1 MYFREGFRKMTDTN
15 TQAVIYQDTEKH
27 NKMSQMPA
35 IMKGE
40 AGQTDYVAH
49 LSRADILRMIETA
62 KTITPGRRGQ
72 RNSLLIRT
80 LFDSCLRISECLSL
94 RPTDIKPDGEF
105 YLIQVL
111 GKGRNKG
118 KVSVCAVSPQT
129 VAQLNSY
136 CYEYNISKTDLI
148 FDISRSQAFRQ
159 IEAIY
164 QASGVR
170 QPSTLRDHTGAIHCI
185 RHSGA
190 IYRLSLS
197 GNPRSCQEQLRHRS
211 AGMTLRYL
219 KTISHLESMEIEK
232 KLDIWQ

>member
-1 MYFREGFRKMTDTN
+1 MTDTN
-15 TQAVIYQDTEKH
+15 TQVVIYQDNQKR
-27 NKMSQMPA
+27 NKTSQMPA
-35 IMKGE
+35 IIKGE
-40 AGQTDYVAH
+40 IGQTDYVAH
-49 LSRADILRMIETA
+49 LSKADILLMIETA
-62 KTITPGRRGQ
+62 KTLTPGRRGQ
-72 RNSLLIRT
+72 RNALLIRT

-94 RPTDIKPDGEF
+94 RPCDIRQDGEG

-136 CYEYNISKTDLI
+136 CYEYNIGKTDLI

-159 IEAIY
+159 IEVVY
-164 QASGVR
+164 QKSGVR
-170 QPSTLRDHTGAIHCI
+170 QPSTLRDHTGGIHCI

-197 GNPRSCQEQLRHRS
+197 GNPRSTQEQLRHKS

-219 KTISHLESMEIEK
+219 KTLSHLESMNIEK
-232 KLDIWQ
+232 SLDIWR

>member
-1 MYFREGFRKMTDTN
+1 MTDTN
-15 TQAVIYQDTEKH
+15 TQVVIYQDAEKH
-27 NKMSQMPA
+27 NKKSKLPA

-40 AGQTDYVAH
+40 AGQSDYVAH
-49 LSRADILRMIETA
+49 LSKSDILLMIDTA

-72 RNSLLIRT
+72 RNALLIRT

-94 RPTDIKPDGEF
+94 RPCDVKPDGEF

-118 KVSVCAVSPQT
+118 KVSVCAVTPQT
-129 VAQLNSY
+129 VAQINSY
-136 CYEYNISKTDLI
+136 CYENNIGKQDVI

-159 IEAIY
+159 IEVIY
-164 QASGVR
+164 QKSGVR
-170 QPSTLRDHTGAIHCI
+170 QPSILRDHTGAVHCI

-190 IYRLSLS
+190 IYRLSIS
-197 GNPRSCQEQLRHRS
+197 GNPRSCQEQLRHKS
-211 AGMTLRYL
+211 VGMTLRYL

>member
-1 MYFREGFRKMTDTN
+1 MTDTN
-15 TQAVIYQDTEKH
+15 TQVVIYQDSEKH
-27 NKMSQMPA
+27 NKTSKLPA

-40 AGQTDYVAH
+40 AGQSDYVAH
-49 LSRADILRMIETA
+49 LTKSDILLMIETA
-62 KTITPGRRGQ
+62 KTITPGRRGH
-72 RNSLLIRT
+72 RNALLIRT

-94 RPTDIKPDGEF
+94 RPCDVKPDGEF

-118 KVSVCAVSPQT
+118 KVSVCAISPQT
-129 VAQLNSY
+129 VALINSY
-136 CYEYNISKTDLI
+136 CYENNIGKQDAI

-159 IEAIY
+159 IEAVY
-164 QASGVR
+164 QKSGVR
-170 QPSTLRDHTGAIHCI
+170 QPSILRDHTGAVHCI

-197 GNPRSCQEQLRHRS
+197 GNPRSTQEQLRHKS

-219 KTISHLESMEIEK
+219 KTLSHLESMNIEK
-232 KLDIWQ
+232 SLDIWR

>member
-1 MYFREGFRKMTDTN
+1 MTDTN
-15 TQAVIYQDTEKH
+15 TAVAIYQDTEKR
-27 NKMSQMPA
+27 NKTSKLPA

-49 LSRADILRMIETA
+49 LTKVDILLMIETA
-62 KTITPGRRGQ
+62 KTITKGRRGV
-72 RNSLLIRT
+72 RNALLIRT

-94 RPTDIKPDGEF
+94 RPCDVQPSGEG
-105 YLIQVL
+105 YLVQIL

-118 KVSVCAVSPQT
+118 KVSVSAITPQT
-129 VAQLNSY
+129 VAQINSY
-136 CYEYNISKTDLI
+136 CYEFNIGKQDLI

-159 IEAIY
+159 IENIY
-164 QASGVR
+164 KASGVR
-170 QPSTLRDHTGAIHCI
+170 QPSTLRDHTGAVHVI

-197 GNPRSCQEQLRHRS
+197 GNPRSTQEQLRHKS

-219 KTISHLESMEIEK
+219 KTISHLESMNIEK
-232 KLDIWQ
+232 SLDIWQ

>member
-1 MYFREGFRKMTDTN
+1 MTDTN
-15 TQAVIYQDTEKH
+15 TQVVIYQDTEKC
-27 NKMSQMPA
+27 NKTSKLPA

-40 AGQTDYVAH
+40 AGQNDYVAH
-49 LSRADILRMIETA
+49 LSKSDILLMIDTA

-72 RNSLLIRT
+72 RNALLIRT

-94 RPTDIKPDGEF
+94 RPCDVKPDGEF

-129 VAQLNSY
+129 VALINSY
-136 CYEYNISKTDLI
+136 CYENNIGKQDAI

-159 IEAIY
+159 IEAVY
-164 QASGVR
+164 QKSGVR
-170 QPSTLRDHTGAIHCI
+170 QPSILRDHTGAVHCI

-211 AGMTLRYL
+211 ASMTLRYL
-219 KTISHLESMEIEK
+219 KTLSHLESMNIEK
-232 KLDIWQ
+232 SLDIWR

>member
-1 MYFREGFRKMTDTN
+1 
-15 TQAVIYQDTEKH
+15 
-27 NKMSQMPA
+27 
-35 IMKGE
+35 
-40 AGQTDYVAH
+40 
-49 LSRADILRMIETA
+49 MIDTA

-72 RNSLLIRT
+72 RNALLIRT

-94 RPTDIKPDGEF
+94 RPCDVKPDGEF

-118 KVSVCAVSPQT
+118 KVSVCAVTPQT
-129 VAQLNSY
+129 VAQINSY
-136 CYEYNISKTDLI
+136 CYENNIGKQDVI

-159 IEAIY
+159 IEVIY
-164 QASGVR
+164 QKSGVR
-170 QPSTLRDHTGAIHCI
+170 QPSILRDHTGAVHCI

-190 IYRLSLS
+190 IYRLSIS
-197 GNPRSCQEQLRHRS
+197 GNPRSCQEQLRHKS
-211 AGMTLRYL
+211 VGMTLRYL

>member
-1 MYFREGFRKMTDTN
+1 MTDTN
-15 TQAVIYQDTEKH
+15 TQVIVFQEAEKRI
-27 NKMSQMPA
+27 KTSQMPA
-35 IMKGE
+35 IIKGE
-40 AGQTDYVAH
+40 TGQTDYVAH
-49 LSRADILRMIETA
+49 LSKADILLMIETA
-62 KTITPGRRGQ
+62 KSMTPGRRGQ
-72 RNSLLIRT
+72 RNALLIRT

-94 RPTDIKPDGEF
+94 RPCDVKPSGEG
-105 YLIQVL
+105 YLVQIL
-111 GKGRNKG
+111 GKGKNKG

-159 IEAIY
+159 IEAVY
-164 QASGVR
+164 QKSGVR

-197 GNPRSCQEQLRHRS
+197 GNPRSTQEQLRHKS

-219 KTISHLESMEIEK
+219 KTLSHLESMNIEK
-232 KLDIWQ
+232 SLDIWR

>member
-1 MYFREGFRKMTDTN
+1 MADSTTSV
-15 TQAVIYQDTEKH
+15 VIYQDDQKH
-27 NKMSQMPA
+27 NKTSKLPS

-49 LSRADILRMIETA
+49 LTKSDILLMIETA
-62 KTITPGRRGQ
+62 RAITKGRRGE
-72 RNSLLIRT
+72 RNALLIRT

-94 RPTDIKPDGEF
+94 RPCDIRPDGEG
-105 YLIQVL
+105 YLCQVL
-111 GKGRNKG
+111 GKGKNKG

-129 VAQLNSY
+129 VAQIKSY
-136 CYEYNISKTDLI
+136 CYENNIGKQDVI

-159 IEAIY
+159 IEAVY
-164 QASGVR
+164 HASGVR
-170 QPSTLRDHTGAIHCI
+170 QPSTLRDHTGAVHVI

-197 GNPRSCQEQLRHRS
+197 GNPRSTQEQLRHKS

-219 KTISHLESMEIEK
+219 KTISHLESMNIEK
-232 KLDIWQ
+232 SLDIWQ